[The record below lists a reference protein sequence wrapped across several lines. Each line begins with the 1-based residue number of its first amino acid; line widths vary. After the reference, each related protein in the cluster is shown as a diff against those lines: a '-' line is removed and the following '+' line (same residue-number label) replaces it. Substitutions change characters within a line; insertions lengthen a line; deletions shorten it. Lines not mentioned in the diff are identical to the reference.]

1 MRRKVFAAGG
11 RDEQERHTAHGDP
24 MTQENSVAVVGL
36 SCRFPGAHNVEEYW
50 RNLCAGIDSISHF
63 DRSALD
69 ASGLDAALVTDP
81 RFVPARGVVP
91 DGELFDREF
100 FGYSAAEAATMDPQH
115 RVFLE
120 CAAQALDD
128 AGIDPDRSGTWTGLF
143 AGGDHTPAPPAG
155 SVDTATAT
163 QRLIG
168 REKDFL
174 ATRAAYKLDLRGPAI
189 TVQTACS
196 TGLVAVHQACQALL
210 GHECDVALAGAA
222 ALHLPQ
228 VGGHLHQ
235 EGSILSADGRCR
247 AFDADASGTV
257 NSGGVGVVVLKRLTD
272 ALENGDR
279 IVAVIRGSAVNND
292 GREKVGYTAPS
303 VAGQRDVIRMALAR
317 AGVSSDEIG
326 YVEAHGTGT
335 PVGDPVEAAALTAAF
350 AAESEGSRTG
360 PCLLGTVKANIGH
373 TGAAAGIAGL
383 IKTSL
388 MLHHRVFVP
397 TPHFSRP
404 NPALDLDASPFRVST
419 EYRPWEQA
427 GSRLAGVSSF
437 GIGGTNAH
445 LVLEEPPRTEP
456 GDPDEADEQAE
467 ADGAHALCL
476 SAATPEALHTLRTRL
491 ADRFGAADAPRP
503 ADAARTLA
511 ARRRFPYRLSVV
523 ARNAA
528 EAAALLRDT
537 DRTARAAEAPRVAFL
552 FPGQGALQAGHG
564 QAAHALL
571 PVFREVFE
579 TCRAHLRA
587 RHDIDLAP
595 ALDPGTS
602 PDWFLDTRHQ
612 QLGLFVYGYAL
623 ARQLSAW
630 GVTPESSLGHSVGE
644 YAAAAVAG
652 GWDRQDALDLVHAR
666 ATAMH
671 RAPSGR
677 MLVVRAPLDEVTP
690 LLDDS
695 VSLATVGS
703 GYVVVS
709 GPAERIEALAADRQA
724 AGTAT
729 RLLPTAHAFHS
740 PLMATAA
747 DELRKAVATVPGK
760 TPHQAWISGLT
771 GERTAPGQ
779 ARDPDYWARQLTG
792 TIRLDLGMRTLAEGG
807 APVLVELGPGDSL
820 TREAIRR
827 SADLVAVPLLGRS
840 PADERRNLLAGL
852 ARLWE
857 EGVSVDWESLA
868 PVRAGRICSLPP
880 HPLARTAVPA
890 PPRPPA
896 AAPVTAPSSPYRTEQ
911 AVAPVW
917 TQAGAARPDAYDVL
931 LAGDPAGLGAA
942 LSGHG
947 VTAVAWR
954 PGALAAA
961 AGDFAVRA
969 GRRPLVIAVPP
980 EREAPPGPD
989 APGVAPVLAEAV
1001 ETAGRLGAPL
1011 FVAGRGLTDVLAAAP
1026 AAAAP
1031 DWGAWAAHHLRTGR
1045 SVALLDLGD
1054 GAAPTRLPAPGA
1066 DAHAWRGGTWWDL
1079 RPRPVE
1085 LSASTADGAP
1095 PSWTVVGDG
1104 HPRAAALAADL
1115 AEHGLPVRE
1124 YVEAAPLPDLTAA
1137 VHAAV
1142 DGVAWT
1148 SRTTPLTRRTELS
1161 RTLDLYCAGLTGQ
1174 QIVAMTGLTDGRR
1187 ITDRELRRRVDP
1199 DRRLPALTDFCLRV
1213 LEQEGWLSRDGDH
1226 WQAADTLTSSL
1237 AAALAVESELDDLP
1251 GLKRMLRHVTAA
1263 YPDVFA
1269 GRRTPVSVLYPD
1281 ADTGFLDDCLRDNRI
1296 PLDDCAA
1303 ALEALRDVVRTAT
1316 AGAQETGRTLRVLEI
1331 GAGAGR
1337 LTWPLLTEWPGRRG
1351 IEYHITDVS
1360 PLIVRRAEAHAAE
1373 LGLTDLRFSTY
1384 DIGTD
1389 PVGQQLVRGSYDL
1402 VLGYNVVHVAESVP
1416 TALKRLAG
1424 LLRPGG
1430 RLGLVEVTEIARWSH
1445 VMWGLA
1451 PGWWDFGDE
1460 LRTDSIHLD
1469 APTWLRAIDDAGFT
1483 DVRAVDASLASD
1495 HVVVFAAGPGPRQP
1509 PSDGGLLYLPRTG
1522 PDSADRWREVRERQ
1536 PGRAP
1541 AWVVTEDPDSWQGER
1556 LRRGLDPASDSHTW
1570 GHLEVP
1576 RVDPGRLARLL
1587 ALDPPPGRL
1596 RLPDGPPAPEAD
1608 PTAPVPDAGSAAPEP
1623 ATQVTP
1629 AAPTTPSPAEP
1640 SGTAGADGLA
1650 TDLAALWCEVLG
1662 TPAVGDD
1669 ADFHGLGGDSLM
1681 LVQLS
1686 GLIAS
1691 RLGHHVPVTSLPHD
1705 LTFAALVGTVRQLV
1719 PAVEQTRAPD
1729 ATAPAPLPDPT
1740 PAHLPDHLTLLRAAD
1755 SGRPLFLAAPATG
1768 SALCYRLLAEHL
1780 DGSRPVYG
1788 LDAPGLN
1795 DHRRPLARL
1804 EDIAAHHVTVLRQ
1817 VQRNGPYLL
1826 GGWSYGAMVAHE
1838 MTRLLETMGES
1849 VELVVGIDGFLPA
1862 TGGLPVGALPHWL
1875 VPSLHLQWEARFR
1888 GARSR
1893 RPVPERPEGEPAR
1906 VRELAG
1912 LRLTA
1917 GVPDYV
1923 RLHNTS
1929 ISALLRHRPRPVRAP
1944 MLLLKAGTD
1953 QDRRTKLGRRIAPL
1967 YGAGVTVR
1975 PLPGDH
1981 HSILG
1986 SRHVP
1991 ALAAAIDQAL
2001 ATPADPDRR

>member
-1 MRRKVFAAGG
+1 
-11 RDEQERHTAHGDP
+11 

-50 RNLCAGIDSISHF
+50 RNLCAGIDSITHF
-63 DRSALD
+63 DRPTLD
-69 ASGLDAALVTDP
+69 ASGLDTALVTDP

-100 FGYSAAEAATMDPQH
+100 FGISAAEAATMDPQH

-128 AGIDPDRSGTWTGLF
+128 AGIDPDRSGKWTGLF

-210 GHECDVALAGAA
+210 GHECDVALAGAT

-303 VAGQRDVIRMALAR
+303 VTGQRDVIRMALAR

-335 PVGDPVEAAALTAAF
+335 PVGDPVEVAALSAAF

-373 TGAAAGIAGL
+373 AGAAAGIAGL
-383 IKTSL
+383 IKAAL

-404 NPALDLDASPFRVST
+404 NPALDLDASPFRIST
-419 EYRPWEQA
+419 EHRPWEQA
-427 GSRLAGVSSF
+427 GPRLAGVSSF

-456 GDPDEADEQAE
+456 GDLDE

-476 SAATPEALHTLRTRL
+476 SAATPEALHTMRTRL
-491 ADRFGAADAPRP
+491 ADRFDAADAPRP

-523 ARNAA
+523 AGTAA

-537 DRTARAAEAPRVAFL
+537 DRTTRAAQAPRVAFL

-564 QAAHALL
+564 RAAHALL

-579 TCRAHLRA
+579 TGRAHVRA

-623 ARQLSAW
+623 ARQLSVW
-630 GVTPESSLGHSVGE
+630 GVTPEASLGHSVGE
-644 YAAAAVAG
+644 YAAAATAG
-652 GWDRQDALDLVHAR
+652 GWDWQDALDLVHAR

-671 RAPSGR
+671 QAPPGR

-690 LLDDS
+690 LLDDT

-703 GYVVVS
+703 GYAVVS
-709 GPAERIEALAADRQA
+709 GPADRIEALAADRRA

-740 PLMATAA
+740 PLMAAA
-747 DELRKAVATVPGK
+747 AEELRKAVATVPGT
-760 TPHQAWISGLT
+760 TPHQTWISGVT
-771 GERTAPGQ
+771 GEPTAPGQ
-779 ARDPDYWARQLTG
+779 AQDPDYWARQLTG
-792 TIRLDLGMRTLAEGG
+792 TIRLDLGMRTLAESG
-807 APVLVELGPGDSL
+807 AQVLVELGPGDSL

-840 PADERRNLLAGL
+840 PSDERGNLLGAL

-857 EGVSVDWESLA
+857 EGVPVDWESLA
-868 PVRAGRICSLPP
+868 PVRAGRLCSLPP
-880 HPLARTAVPA
+880 HPLARTTVPAPPAA

-896 AAPVTAPSSPYRTEQ
+896 AVAPVPAASSAHRAPQ
-911 AVAPVW
+911 AVTPVW

-931 LAGDPAGLGAA
+931 LAGDPARLGAA

-961 AGDFAVRA
+961 ADGFTVRD
-969 GRRPLVIAVPP
+969 GRQPLVIAVPP
-980 EREAPPGPD
+980 ERKAPPGPD

-1011 FVAGRGLTDVLAAAP
+1011 FVAGRGLTDLLTAAP
-1026 AAAAP
+1026 ATAAP
-1031 DWGAWAAHHLRTGR
+1031 DWDAWAAHHSRTGR
-1045 SVALLDLGD
+1045 PVTLLDLGD
-1054 GAAPTRLPAPGA
+1054 GPAPSRLPGPGA
-1066 DAHAWRGGTWWDL
+1066 GAHAWRDEVWWDL
-1079 RPRPVE
+1079 EPRPVR
-1085 LSASTADGAP
+1085 LSASATDGAP

-1115 AEHGLPVRE
+1115 AEQGLPVRE
-1124 YVEAAPLPDLTAA
+1124 YAEAVPLPGLTAP
-1137 VHAAV
+1137 VHAAA

-1148 SRTTPLTRRTELS
+1148 SRTTPLTRRTALS
-1161 RTLDLYCAGLTGQ
+1161 RKLDLYCAGLIGQ

-1187 ITDRELRRRVDP
+1187 MTDQELRRRIDP

-1213 LEQEGWLSRDGDH
+1213 LEQEGWLARDGDH
-1226 WQAADTLTSSL
+1226 WQAAGTLTASL
-1237 AAALAVESELDDLP
+1237 ATALAAESGLDELP

-1269 GRRTPVSVLYPD
+1269 GHRTPVSVLYPD
-1281 ADTGFLDDCLRDNRI
+1281 ADTGLLDGWLRDNRI

-1303 ALEALRDVVRTAT
+1303 ALEALRDIVRTAT
-1316 AGAQETGRTLRVLEI
+1316 AGTEETGRTLRVLEI

-1351 IEYHITDVS
+1351 IEYHVTDVS
-1360 PLIVRRAEAHAAE
+1360 PLIVRRAEARAAE
-1373 LGLTDLRFSTY
+1373 LGLTDLRFSTF
-1384 DIGTD
+1384 DIAAD
-1389 PVGQQLVRGSYDL
+1389 PIDQQLVRGSYDL

-1416 TALKRLAG
+1416 TALRRLAG

-1430 RLGLVEVTEIARWSH
+1430 QLGLVEVTEIARWSH

-1469 APTWLRAIDDAGFT
+1469 APTWLRAIEDAGFT

-1495 HVVVFAAGPGPRQP
+1495 HVVVFAAGPGPGRP
-1509 PSDGGLLYLPRTG
+1509 PGDGGLLYLPRTG
-1522 PDSADRWREVRERQ
+1522 RASADRWREVRERR
-1536 PGRAP
+1536 PGHAP
-1541 AWVVTEDPDSWQGER
+1541 AWVVTEDPDSWEGER
-1556 LRRGLDPASDSHTW
+1556 LRRGLDPAPSGHAW

-1576 RVDPGRLARLL
+1576 RLDPGRLARLL

-1596 RLPDGPPAPEAD
+1596 RLPDGPPAPASEEE
-1608 PTAPVPDAGSAAPEP
+1608 PTVPDAGSAAPAP
-1623 ATQVTP
+1623 ATRVTP
-1629 AAPTTPSPAEP
+1629 AASAPAEP
-1640 SGTAGADGLA
+1640 SGTDATNATDGPNGAADTNGSDGANGADGLA

-1662 TPAVGDD
+1662 TPTVGGDD
-1669 ADFHGLGGDSLM
+1669 DFHRLGGDSLM

-1686 GLIAS
+1686 GLIGN

-1705 LTFAALVGTVRQLV
+1705 LTFTALVGTVRQLV
-1719 PAVEQTRAPD
+1719 PAVEQTRAPEV
-1729 ATAPAPLPDPT
+1729 TAPAPLPGLA
-1740 PAHLPDHLTLLRAAD
+1740 PAHLPDHVTLLRAAG

-1768 SALCYRLLAEHL
+1768 SSLCYRQLAGHL

-1788 LDAPGLN
+1788 LEAPGLG
-1795 DHRRPLARL
+1795 DHRRPLTRL

-1817 VQRNGPYLL
+1817 VQRDGPYLL

-1838 MTRLLETMGES
+1838 MTRLLEAMGES
-1849 VELVVGIDGFLPA
+1849 VELLVGIDGYLPA

-1875 VPSLHLQWEARFR
+1875 VPSLNLQWEARFR
-1888 GARSR
+1888 PRSPR
-1893 RPVPERPEGEPAR
+1893 LVPERPEGGLPR

-1912 LRLTA
+1912 LRFTA

-1929 ISALLRHRPRPVRAP
+1929 IRALLRHRPRPVRAP

-1953 QDRRTKLGRRIAPL
+1953 HHRRTRLGLRLAPL

-2001 ATPADPDRR
+2001 APPADPGR

>member
-1 MRRKVFAAGG
+1 
-11 RDEQERHTAHGDP
+11 
-24 MTQENSVAVVGL
+24 MTQENSVAIVGL
-36 SCRFPGAHNVEEYW
+36 SCRFPGAHHFEEYW
-50 RNLCAGIDSISHF
+50 RNLCAGIDSISRF
-63 DRSALD
+63 DRPALD
-69 ASGLDAALVTDP
+69 AAGIDAALVTDP

-128 AGIDPDRSGTWTGLF
+128 AGIDPDRSGKWTALF
-143 AGGDHTPAPPAG
+143 AGGDHTPAAPAG
-155 SVDTATAT
+155 RVDTATAT

-228 VGGHLHQ
+228 AGGHLHQ

-279 IVAVIRGSAVNND
+279 IIAVIRGSAVNND

-373 TGAAAGIAGL
+373 AGAAAGIAGL

-419 EYRPWEQA
+419 EYRPWEQTGA
-427 GSRLAGVSSF
+427 RLAGVSSF

-456 GDPDEADEQAE
+456 GDPGET
-467 ADGAHALCL
+467 DGAHALCL

-491 ADRFGAADAPRP
+491 ADRFSAADAPRP

-523 ARNAA
+523 AGTAA
-528 EAAALLRDT
+528 EAAALLRGG
-537 DRTARAAEAPRVAFL
+537 DRTTQAAETPRVAFL

-579 TCRAHLRA
+579 TCRDHVRA

-644 YAAAAVAG
+644 YVAATVAG
-652 GWDRQDALDLVHAR
+652 GWDWQDALDLVHAR
-666 ATAMH
+666 ASAMH
-671 RAPSGR
+671 HAPPGR
-677 MLVVRAPLDEVTP
+677 MLVVRAPLDEVAP

-695 VSLATVGS
+695 LSLATVGS

-709 GPAERIEALAADRQA
+709 GPAERIEAFAAGRQA
-724 AGTAT
+724 AGTAS

-747 DELRKAVATVPGK
+747 EDLRKAVADVPGK
-760 TPHQAWISGLT
+760 TPHGTWISGLT

-779 ARDPDYWARQLTG
+779 AQDPDYWARQLTG

-820 TREAIRR
+820 TREAVRR

-840 PADERRNLLAGL
+840 PSDERRTLLGGL

-857 EGVSVDWESLA
+857 EGVDVDWESLA

-890 PPRPPA
+890 PPAAPLRPPTAPPA
-896 AAPVTAPSSPYRTEQ
+896 AAPSASHGTPQ
-911 AVAPVW
+911 AVTPVW
-917 TQAGAARPDAYDVL
+917 TQASATRPDAYEVL
-931 LAGDPAGLGAA
+931 LAGDCAGLGPA

-947 VTAVAWR
+947 VTSVAWR

-980 EREAPPGPD
+980 EREALSGPD
-989 APGVAPVLAEAV
+989 TPGVAPVLAEAV

-1011 FVAGRGLTDVLAAAP
+1011 FVAGRGLTDVLATAP

-1031 DWGAWAAHHLRTGR
+1031 DWDAWAAHHSRTGQP
-1045 SVALLDLGD
+1045 VALLDLGD
-1054 GAAPTRLPAPGA
+1054 GAAPPRLPGPEAG
-1066 DAHAWRGGTWWDL
+1066 AHAWRGGAWWDL
-1079 RPRPVE
+1079 APRPVP
-1085 LSASTADGAP
+1085 LSAAAADGAP
-1095 PSWTVVGDG
+1095 PAWTVVGDG

-1115 AEHGLPVRE
+1115 AGQGLPVRE
-1124 YVEAAPLPDLTAA
+1124 YAEAAPLPDLAA
-1137 VHAAV
+1137 PVHAAA

-1187 ITDRELRRRVDP
+1187 MADEELRRRIDP

-1213 LEQEGWLSRDGDH
+1213 LEQEGWLSRDGDD
-1226 WQAADTLTSSL
+1226 WQAAGTLTASL
-1237 AAALAVESELDDLP
+1237 AAALAVGSGLDELP

-1316 AGAQETGRTLRVLEI
+1316 AGAEETGRTVRVLEI

-1337 LTWPLLTEWPGRRG
+1337 LTWPLLTEWPGRRN

-1360 PLIVRRAEAHAAE
+1360 PLIVRRAEARAAE

-1389 PVGQQLVRGSYDL
+1389 PVEQQLVLGSYDL

-1416 TALKRLAG
+1416 TALRRLAG

-1483 DVRAVDASLASD
+1483 DVKAVDASLTSD
-1495 HVVVFAAGPGPRQP
+1495 HLVVFAAGPGPEQA
-1509 PSDGGLLYLPRTG
+1509 SGDGGLIYLPATG
-1522 PDSADRWREVRERQ
+1522 HAAADRWREVRERR

-1541 AWVVTEDPDSWQGER
+1541 AWVVTEDPDSWEGER
-1556 LRRGLDPASDSHTW
+1556 LRRGLDPSPDSPAW

-1596 RLPDGPPAPEAD
+1596 RLPDGPPAPEAE
-1608 PTAPVPDAGSAAPEP
+1608 PTAPAADTGPTAPTP
-1623 ATQVTP
+1623 APAAQVTP
-1629 AAPTTPSPAEP
+1629 AAQTPAGP
-1640 SGTAGADGLA
+1640 SGTAGASGVDGTVGTSGAAGADSTAGTAGTDGLA
-1650 TDLAALWCEVLG
+1650 ADLAALWCEVLG
-1662 TPAVGDD
+1662 TPTAGDD
-1669 ADFHGLGGDSLM
+1669 ADFHRLGGDSLM

-1686 GLIAS
+1686 GLIGH
-1691 RLGHHVPVTSLPHD
+1691 RLGHDVPVTSLPHD
-1705 LTFAALVGTVRQLV
+1705 LTFAALVSTVRQFV
-1719 PAVEQTRAPD
+1719 PAAERHRAPGT
-1729 ATAPAPLPDPT
+1729 TAPAAPADAA

-1755 SGRPLFLAAPATG
+1755 SGRPLFLVAPATG
-1768 SALCYRLLAEHL
+1768 SSLCYRQLAGHL

-1817 VQRNGPYLL
+1817 VQRTGPYLL

-1849 VELVVGIDGFLPA
+1849 VELLVGIDGFLPA

-1875 VPSLHLQWEARFR
+1875 VPSLGLQWEARFR
-1888 GARSR
+1888 GPRARR
-1893 RPVPERPEGEPAR
+1893 LVPDRPEGELPR

-1912 LRLTA
+1912 LRFTA

-1929 ISALLRHRPRPVRAP
+1929 IRAMLRHRPRPVRAP
-1944 MLLLKAGTD
+1944 LLLLKAGTD
-1953 QDRRTKLGRRIAPL
+1953 QDRRTRLGRRLAPL

-1991 ALAAAIDQAL
+1991 ALAAAIDEAL
-2001 ATPADPDRR
+2001 APPAAGR

>member
-1 MRRKVFAAGG
+1 M
-11 RDEQERHTAHGDP
+11 TYGDP
-24 MTQENSVAVVGL
+24 MTHENSVAVVGL

-50 RNLCAGIDSISHF
+50 RNLCAGIDSISRF

-69 ASGLDAALVTDP
+69 ASGLDATLVTDA

-128 AGIDPDRSGTWTGLF
+128 AGIDPDRSGKWTGLF
-143 AGGDHTPAPPAG
+143 AGGDHTPAPAAG
-155 SVDTATAT
+155 AVDTATAT

-210 GHECDVALAGAA
+210 GHECDVALAGAT

-247 AFDADASGTV
+247 AFDAGASGTV

-317 AGVSSDEIG
+317 AGVSSDEVG

-335 PVGDPVEAAALTAAF
+335 PVGDPVEVAALTAAF
-350 AAESEGSRTG
+350 AAESEGARTG

-373 TGAAAGIAGL
+373 AGAAAGIAGL
-383 IKTSL
+383 IKASL

-404 NPALDLDASPFRVST
+404 NPALDLDASPFRIST

-427 GSRLAGVSSF
+427 GPRLAGVSSF

-445 LVLEEPPRTEP
+445 LVLEEPPRTGP
-456 GDPDEADEQAE
+456 GDRDE

-476 SAATPEALHTLRTRL
+476 SAATPEALHTMRTRL
-491 ADRFGAADAPRP
+491 ADRFDAPDAPRP

-523 ARNAA
+523 AGTAA

-537 DRTARAAEAPRVAFL
+537 DRTTQAAQAPRVAFL

-564 QAAHALL
+564 QAAHELL

-579 TCRAHLRA
+579 ACRAHVRA
-587 RHDIDLAP
+587 RHHIDLAP
-595 ALDPGTS
+595 ALDPGTP

-630 GVTPESSLGHSVGE
+630 GVTPEAALGHSVGE
-644 YAAAAVAG
+644 YAAAAAAG
-652 GWDRQDALDLVHAR
+652 GWDWPDALDLVHAR

-671 RAPSGR
+671 QAPPGR

-690 LLDDS
+690 LLDDR
-695 VSLATVGS
+695 VSLATVGA
-703 GYVVVS
+703 GYAVVS

-724 AGTAT
+724 AGHAT

-740 PLMATAA
+740 PLMADAA
-747 DELRKAVATVPGK
+747 EELRKAVTTVPGK
-760 TPHQAWISGLT
+760 APHRTWISGLT
-771 GERTAPGQ
+771 GEWTAPEQ
-779 ARDPDYWARQLTG
+779 AQDPDYWARQLTG
-792 TIRLDLGMRTLAEGG
+792 TIRLDLGMRTLAESGVR
-807 APVLVELGPGDSL
+807 VLVELGPGDSL
-820 TREAIRR
+820 TREAVRGP
-827 SADLVAVPLLGRS
+827 ADLVAVPLLGRS
-840 PADERRNLLAGL
+840 PSDERGNLLGGL
-852 ARLWE
+852 GRLWE
-857 EGVSVDWESLA
+857 EGVSVDWDSLA

-896 AAPVTAPSSPYRTEQ
+896 AAPVTAPSSPHSTPV
-911 AVAPVW
+911 AVTPVW

-947 VTAVAWR
+947 VTSVAWR

-961 AGDFAVRA
+961 AGDFVVRA

-989 APGVAPVLAEAV
+989 APHVAPVLTEAA

-1011 FVAGRGLTDVLAAAP
+1011 FIAGRGLADVLTAAP

-1031 DWGAWAAHHLRTGR
+1031 DWDAWAAHRSRTGR
-1045 SVALLDLGD
+1045 PVALLDLGD
-1054 GAAPTRLPAPGA
+1054 GSAPSRLPGPEAG
-1066 DAHAWRGGTWWDL
+1066 AHAWRGGVWWSL
-1079 RPRPVE
+1079 EPRPVR
-1085 LSASTADGAP
+1085 LSASATDDAP

-1124 YVEAAPLPDLTAA
+1124 YVEAAPLPDLTAP
-1137 VHAAV
+1137 VHAAA

-1148 SRTTPLTRRTELS
+1148 SRSIPLTRRTALS
-1161 RTLDLYCAGLTGQ
+1161 RELDLYCAGLVGQ

-1187 ITDRELRRRVDP
+1187 MSDQDLRRRIDP
-1199 DRRLPALTDFCLRV
+1199 DRRLPALADFCLRV
-1213 LEQEGWLSRDGDH
+1213 LEQEGWLARDGDH
-1226 WQAADTLTSSL
+1226 WQAAGTLTSSL
-1237 AAALAVESELDDLP
+1237 AAALTAESRLDELP

-1281 ADTGFLDDCLRDNRI
+1281 ADTGLLDGWLRDNRI

-1316 AGAQETGRTLRVLEI
+1316 AGSGETGRTVRILEI

-1337 LTWPLLTEWPGRRG
+1337 LTWPLLTEWPGRQG
-1351 IEYHITDVS
+1351 IEYHVTDVS
-1360 PLIVRRAEAHAAE
+1360 PLIVRRAEARAAE
-1373 LGLTDLRFSTY
+1373 LGLTGLRFSTF

-1389 PVGQQLVRGSYDL
+1389 PVDQQLVRGSYDL

-1416 TALKRLAG
+1416 TALRRLAG

-1430 RLGLVEVTEIARWSH
+1430 QLGLVEVTEIARWSH

-1460 LRTDSIHLD
+1460 LRTHSIHLD

-1483 DVRAVDASLASD
+1483 GVRAVDASLASD
-1495 HVVVFAAGPGPRQP
+1495 HVVVFATSPGPE
-1509 PSDGGLLYLPRTG
+1509 PSPGEGGLVCLPRTG
-1522 PDSADRWREVRERQ
+1522 RAGADRWREVRERQ

-1541 AWVVTEDPDSWQGER
+1541 AWVVTEDPGSWEGER
-1556 LRRGLDPASDSHTW
+1556 LRRGLDPSPGDQGW
-1570 GHLEVP
+1570 GHLEVS

-1596 RLPDGPPAPEAD
+1596 RLPDGPPAPEAA
-1608 PTAPVPDAGSAAPEP
+1608 PTVPVPDAGSGAP
-1623 ATQVTP
+1623 AP
-1629 AAPTTPSPAEP
+1629 AAPAPAEP
-1640 SGTAGADGLA
+1640 SGTAGTDGTDGMDGTAGTDSADSLA

-1662 TPAVGDD
+1662 TPAAGGDD
-1669 ADFHGLGGDSLM
+1669 DFHRLGGDSLM

-1686 GLIAS
+1686 GLIGS
-1691 RLGHHVPVTSLPHD
+1691 RLGHHVPVTSLPPD
-1705 LTFAALVGTVRQLV
+1705 LTFAALVGTVRELV
-1719 PAVEQTRAPD
+1719 PAVEQTRTAD
-1729 ATAPAPLPDPT
+1729 ITAPAPPPGAA
-1740 PAHLPDHLTLLRAAD
+1740 PAHLPDHVIVLRAAG

-1768 SALCYRLLAEHL
+1768 SALCYRQLAGRL

-1788 LDAPGLN
+1788 LEAPGLG

-1838 MTRLLETMGES
+1838 MTRLLEAMGES
-1849 VELVVGIDGFLPA
+1849 VELLVGIDGYLPA

-1875 VPSLHLQWEARFR
+1875 VPSLSLQWEARFR
-1888 GARSR
+1888 PRSPR
-1893 RPVPERPEGEPAR
+1893 LVPERPEGRLPR

-1912 LRLTA
+1912 LRFTA

-1929 ISALLRHRPRPVRAP
+1929 IRAMLRHRPRPVRAP

-1953 QDRRTKLGRRIAPL
+1953 HEGRTKLGRRLAPL

-2001 ATPADPDRR
+2001 APADSGR

>member
-1 MRRKVFAAGG
+1 
-11 RDEQERHTAHGDP
+11 
-24 MTQENSVAVVGL
+24 MTQENSVAIVGL
-36 SCRFPGAHNVEEYW
+36 SCRFPGAHNAEEYW
-50 RNLCAGIDSISHF
+50 RNLCAGIDTISHF

-69 ASGLDAALVTDP
+69 AAGLDAALVTDA

-128 AGIDPDRSGTWTGLF
+128 AGIDPDRSGKWTGLF
-143 AGGDHTPAPPAG
+143 AGGDHTPAPSAG
-155 SVDTATAT
+155 PVDTATAT

-210 GHECDVALAGAA
+210 GLECDVALAGATT
-222 ALHLPQ
+222 LHLPQ
-228 VGGHLHQ
+228 IGGHLHQ

-279 IVAVIRGSAVNND
+279 IIAVIRGSAVNND

-335 PVGDPVEAAALTAAF
+335 PVGDPVEVAALTAAF
-350 AAESEGSRTG
+350 AAESEGDRTG

-383 IKTSL
+383 IKASL

-404 NPALDLDASPFRVST
+404 NPALDLDASPFRIST

-427 GSRLAGVSSF
+427 GARLAGVSSF

-456 GDPDEADEQAE
+456 GEPDEAD
-467 ADGAHALCL
+467 GPHALCL
-476 SAATPEALHTLRTRL
+476 SAATPEALHTMRTRL
-491 ADRFGAADAPRP
+491 ADRFGTADAPRP

-523 ARNAA
+523 AGTAA
-528 EAAALLRDT
+528 EAAARLRDT
-537 DRTARAAEAPRVAFL
+537 DRATQAAQAPRVAFL

-564 QAAHALL
+564 RAAHELL

-579 TCRAHLRA
+579 ACRAHVRA
-587 RHDIDLAP
+587 RHGIDLAP

-602 PDWFLDTRHQ
+602 SDWFLDTRHQ
-612 QLGLFVYGYAL
+612 QLGLFAYGYAL

-630 GVTPESSLGHSVGE
+630 GVTPTASLGHSVGE
-644 YAAAAVAG
+644 YTAAAAAG
-652 GWDRQDALDLVHAR
+652 GWDWPDALDLVHAR

-671 RAPSGR
+671 QAPPGR

-690 LLDDS
+690 LLDDG

-703 GYVVVS
+703 GYAVVS
-709 GPAERIEALAADRQA
+709 GPAERIEALAADRRA

-740 PLMATAA
+740 PLMAAA
-747 DELRKAVATVPGK
+747 AEELRKAVATVPGK
-760 TPHQAWISGLT
+760 TPRHTWISGLT
-771 GERTAPGQ
+771 GEWTAPEQ
-779 ARDPDYWARQLTG
+779 AQDPDYWARQLTG

-840 PADERRNLLAGL
+840 PSDERGHLLGALG
-852 ARLWE
+852 RLWE
-857 EGVSVDWESLA
+857 EGVGVDWESLA

-890 PPRPPA
+890 TPAAPPRPPA
-896 AAPVTAPSSPYRTEQ
+896 AAPVTAPSSAHRAPR
-911 AVAPVW
+911 AVTPVW
-917 TQAGAARPDAYDVL
+917 TQAGAARPDAYEVL
-931 LAGDPAGLGAA
+931 LAGDPAGLGTA

-961 AGDFAVRA
+961 ADGFAVRD

-980 EREAPPGPD
+980 EREALPGPE
-989 APGVAPVLAEAV
+989 APDLAPVLAEAV

-1011 FVAGRGLTDVLAAAP
+1011 FVAGRALTDLLTATP
-1026 AAAAP
+1026 AATAP
-1031 DWGAWAAHHLRTGR
+1031 DWGAWAAHHSRTGR
-1045 SVALLDLGD
+1045 PVALLDLGD
-1054 GAAPTRLPAPGA
+1054 GSPPSRLPGPGAGSHAWRDDVWWELEPRPVRLPASP
-1066 DAHAWRGGTWWDL
+1066 
-1079 RPRPVE
+1079 
-1085 LSASTADGAP
+1085 ADGAP
-1095 PSWTVVGDG
+1095 PTWTVVGDG

-1124 YVEAAPLPDLTAA
+1124 YAEAAPLPGLTSPVRAA
-1137 VHAAV
+1137 A
-1142 DGVAWT
+1142 DGVTWT
-1148 SRTTPLTRRTELS
+1148 SRTTPLTRRAALS
-1161 RTLDLYCAGLTGQ
+1161 RELDLYCAGLIGQ
-1174 QIVAMTGLTDGRR
+1174 QVVAMTGLADGLRTTDQ
-1187 ITDRELRRRVDP
+1187 ELRRRIDP
-1199 DRRLPALTDFCLRV
+1199 DRRLPALTDFLLRV
-1213 LEQEGWLSRDGDH
+1213 LEQEGWLVRDGDH
-1226 WQAADTLTSSL
+1226 WQAAGTLTASL
-1237 AAALAVESELDDLP
+1237 TAALAAESGLDELP

-1281 ADTGFLDDCLRDNRI
+1281 ADTGLLDGWLRDNRI

-1316 AGAQETGRTLRVLEI
+1316 AGSAETGRTLRVLEI

-1337 LTWPLLTEWPGRRG
+1337 LTWPLLTEWPGRQG
-1351 IEYHITDVS
+1351 VEYHITDVS
-1360 PLIVRRAEAHAAE
+1360 PLIVRRAEARAAE
-1373 LGLTDLRFSTY
+1373 LGLTDLRFSTF

-1389 PVGQQLVRGSYDL
+1389 PVDQQLVRGSYDL

-1416 TALKRLAG
+1416 TALRRLAG

-1430 RLGLVEVTEIARWSH
+1430 QLGLVEVTEIARWSH

-1469 APTWLRAIDDAGFT
+1469 APTWLRAIEDAGFT
-1483 DVRAVDASLASD
+1483 GVRAVDASLASD
-1495 HVVVFAAGPGPRQP
+1495 HLVAFATSPGPARSP
-1509 PSDGGLLYLPRTG
+1509 GDGGLLYLPRSG
-1522 PDSADRWREVRERQ
+1522 GACADRWREVRERR
-1536 PGRAP
+1536 PGHAS
-1541 AWVVTEDPDSWQGER
+1541 AWVVTEDPDSWEGER
-1556 LRRGLDPASDSHTW
+1556 LRRALDPPPNGRAW

-1576 RVDPGRLARLL
+1576 RLDPGRLARLL

-1608 PTAPVPDAGSAAPEP
+1608 PTAPAPAPVPDAGPTAPAP
-1623 ATQVTP
+1623 AP
-1629 AAPTTPSPAEP
+1629 AARIPAGP
-1640 SGTAGADGLA
+1640 SGTAEPSAADGTDGTDGLA

-1662 TPAVGDD
+1662 TPAVDGDD
-1669 ADFHGLGGDSLM
+1669 DFHRLGGDSLM

-1686 GLIAS
+1686 GLIGS

-1719 PAVEQTRAPD
+1719 PAGEQTRAPD
-1729 ATAPAPLPDPT
+1729 VTAPTPLPGLT
-1740 PAHLPDHLTLLRAAD
+1740 PAHLPDHVTLLRAAG

-1768 SALCYRLLAEHL
+1768 SALCYRQLAGHL

-1788 LDAPGLN
+1788 LEAPGLG

-1838 MTRLLETMGES
+1838 MTRLLEAMGES
-1849 VELVVGIDGFLPA
+1849 VELLVGIDGYLPA

-1875 VPSLHLQWEARFR
+1875 VPSLSLQWEARFR
-1888 GARSR
+1888 AR
-1893 RPVPERPEGEPAR
+1893 PAHLVPERPEGELTR

-1912 LRLTA
+1912 LRFTA

-1929 ISALLRHRPRPVRAP
+1929 IRALLRHRPRPVRAP
-1944 MLLLKAGTD
+1944 LLLLKAGTD
-1953 QDRRTKLGRRIAPL
+1953 DDRRTKLGRRLAPL

-1991 ALAAAIDQAL
+1991 ALAAAIDRAL
-2001 ATPADPDRR
+2001 APPAGSGR

>member
-1 MRRKVFAAGG
+1 
-11 RDEQERHTAHGDP
+11 

-36 SCRFPGAHNVEEYW
+36 SCRFPGAHDVQEYW
-50 RNLCAGIDSISHF
+50 SNLCAGIDSISHF

-69 ASGLDAALVTDP
+69 AAGLDAALVTDA

-128 AGIDPDRSGTWTGLF
+128 AGIDPDRSGQWTALF
-143 AGGDHTPAPPAG
+143 AGGDHTPAPSAG
-155 SVDTATAT
+155 PVDTATAT

-335 PVGDPVEAAALTAAF
+335 PVGDPVEVAALTAAF

-373 TGAAAGIAGL
+373 AGAAAGIAGL
-383 IKTSL
+383 IKASL
-388 MLHHRVFVP
+388 MLHHRAFVP

-427 GSRLAGVSSF
+427 GARLAGVSSF

-445 LVLEEPPRTEP
+445 LVLEEPPRTGPDGP
-456 GDPDEADEQAE
+456 GE

-476 SAATPEALHTLRTRL
+476 SAATPEALHTMRARL

-523 ARNAA
+523 AGTAA

-537 DRTARAAEAPRVAFL
+537 DRTTRAAPAPRVAFL
-552 FPGQGALQAGHG
+552 FPGQGALHAGHG
-564 QAAHALL
+564 RAAHELL

-579 TCRAHLRA
+579 SCRAHVRA

-595 ALDPGTS
+595 ALDPATS

-630 GVTPESSLGHSVGE
+630 GVTPEASLGHSVGE
-644 YAAAAVAG
+644 YTAAATAG
-652 GWDRQDALDLVHAR
+652 GWDWQDALDLVHAR

-671 RAPSGR
+671 QAPPGR

-740 PLMATAA
+740 PLMAAA
-747 DELRKAVATVPGK
+747 AEELRKAVATVPGK
-760 TPHQAWISGLT
+760 TPRQSWISGLT
-771 GERTAPGQ
+771 GEWTAPEQ
-779 ARDPDYWARQLTG
+779 AHDPDHWARQLTG

-807 APVLVELGPGDSL
+807 VPVLVELGPGDSL

-840 PADERRNLLAGL
+840 PSAERGNLLAGL

-890 PPRPPA
+890 PPAAPSRPPAAPPAVPSRPPA
-896 AAPVTAPSSPYRTEQ
+896 AAPATAPSSAHRAPQ
-911 AVAPVW
+911 AVTPVW

-954 PGALAAA
+954 PGALAAVA
-961 AGDFAVRA
+961 DGFAVRD

-1011 FVAGRGLTDVLAAAP
+1011 FVASRGLADVLSAAP
-1026 AAAAP
+1026 ATAAA
-1031 DWGAWAAHHLRTGR
+1031 DWGAWAAYHSRTGR
-1045 SVALLDLGD
+1045 PVALLDLGD
-1054 GAAPTRLPAPGA
+1054 GAAPSRLPGPEAG
-1066 DAHAWRGGTWWDL
+1066 AHAWRDGAWWGL
-1079 RPRPVE
+1079 EPRPVR
-1085 LSASTADGAP
+1085 LSAAAPDGAL

-1124 YVEAAPLPDLTAA
+1124 YAEAEPLPGLTEP
-1137 VHAAV
+1137 VHAAA

-1148 SRTTPLTRRTELS
+1148 SRTTPLTRRTALS
-1161 RTLDLYCAGLTGQ
+1161 RQLDLYCAGLVGQ
-1174 QIVAMTGLTDGRR
+1174 QLVAMAGLTDGRR
-1187 ITDRELRRRVDP
+1187 MTDRELRRRIDP

-1213 LEQEGWLSRDGDH
+1213 LEQEGWLARDGDH
-1226 WQAADTLTSSL
+1226 WQAAGTLTASL
-1237 AAALAVESELDDLP
+1237 AAALAAESGLDELP

-1281 ADTGFLDDCLRDNRI
+1281 ADTGLLDGWLRDNRI

-1316 AGAQETGRTLRVLEI
+1316 AAVEGTGRTLRVLEI

-1351 IEYHITDVS
+1351 IEYHVTDVS
-1360 PLIVRRAEAHAAE
+1360 PLIVRRAEARAAE
-1373 LGLTDLRFSTY
+1373 LGLTDLRFSTF
-1384 DIGTD
+1384 DIGTE
-1389 PVGQQLVRGSYDL
+1389 PVDQHLVPGSYDL

-1416 TALKRLAG
+1416 TALRRLAG

-1430 RLGLVEVTEIARWSH
+1430 QLGLVEVTEIARWSH

-1469 APTWLRAIDDAGFT
+1469 APTWLRAIEDAGFT
-1483 DVRAVDASLASD
+1483 GVRAVDASLASD
-1495 HVVVFAAGPGPRQP
+1495 HVVVFAAGPGPERSP
-1509 PSDGGLLYLPRTG
+1509 GDGGLLYLPRTG
-1522 PDSADRWREVRERQ
+1522 RASADRWREVRERQ

-1541 AWVVTEDPDSWQGER
+1541 AWVVTEDPDSWEGER
-1556 LRRGLDPASDSHTW
+1556 LRRGLDPSSSGRAW

-1576 RVDPGRLARLL
+1576 RLDPGRLARLL

-1596 RLPDGPPAPEAD
+1596 RLPDGPPAAEAD
-1608 PTAPVPDAGSAAPEP
+1608 PTGPVPATVPDAG
-1623 ATQVTP
+1623 P
-1629 AAPTTPSPAEP
+1629 AAPAPAARATPATRTPAGP
-1640 SGTAGADGLA
+1640 SGTADTNGTADTDGADGLA

-1662 TPAVGDD
+1662 TPAVGGDD
-1669 ADFHGLGGDSLM
+1669 DFHRLGGDSLM

-1686 GLIAS
+1686 GLIGN

-1705 LTFAALVGTVRQLV
+1705 LTFAALVGAVRRLV
-1719 PAVEQTRAPD
+1719 PAVEQTRAPGP
-1729 ATAPAPLPDPT
+1729 TAPAPLPGFA
-1740 PAHLPDHLTLLRAAD
+1740 PAHLPDHVTLLRAAD

-1768 SALCYRLLAEHL
+1768 SALCYRQLADHL

-1788 LDAPGLN
+1788 LEAPGLG

-1817 VQRNGPYLL
+1817 VQREGPYLL

-1838 MTRLLETMGES
+1838 MTRLLEAMGES
-1849 VELVVGIDGFLPA
+1849 VELLVGIDGYLPA

-1875 VPSLHLQWEARFR
+1875 VPSLNLQWEARFR
-1888 GARSR
+1888 ARSPR
-1893 RPVPERPEGEPAR
+1893 LVPDRPEGELPR

-1912 LRLTA
+1912 LRFTA

-1929 ISALLRHRPRPVRAP
+1929 IRALLRHRPRPVRAP

-1953 QDRRTKLGRRIAPL
+1953 HTLRARLGRRLAPL

-1981 HSILG
+1981 HSVLG

-2001 ATPADPDRR
+2001 APPADSGR

>member
-1 MRRKVFAAGG
+1 
-11 RDEQERHTAHGDP
+11 

-36 SCRFPGAHNVEEYW
+36 SCRFPGAHNAEEYW

-128 AGIDPDRSGTWTGLF
+128 AGIDPDRSGKWTGLF
-143 AGGDHTPAPPAG
+143 AGGDHTPAPAAG
-155 SVDTATAT
+155 TVDTATAT

-210 GHECDVALAGAA
+210 GHECDVALAGATT
-222 ALHLPQ
+222 LHLPQ

-235 EGSILSADGRCR
+235 EGSILSADGHCR

-257 NSGGVGVVVLKRLTD
+257 NSGGVGVVALKRLTD

-279 IVAVIRGSAVNND
+279 IIAVIRGSAVNND

-335 PVGDPVEAAALTAAF
+335 PVGDPVEVAALTAAF

-427 GSRLAGVSSF
+427 GPRLAGVSSF

-456 GDPDEADEQAE
+456 GGLDE

-476 SAATPEALHTLRTRL
+476 SAATPEALHTMRARL
-491 ADRFGAADAPRP
+491 ADRFDAADAPRP
-503 ADAARTLA
+503 VDAARTLA

-523 ARNAA
+523 AGNAA

-537 DRTARAAEAPRVAFL
+537 DRTTQAVAAPRVAFL

-564 QAAHALL
+564 QAAHELL

-579 TCRAHLRA
+579 ACRAHVRA
-587 RHDIDLAP
+587 HHDIDLAP

-612 QLGLFVYGYAL
+612 QLGLFVHGYAL

-630 GVTPESSLGHSVGE
+630 GVTPEASLGHSIGE
-644 YAAAAVAG
+644 YAAVAAAG
-652 GWDRQDALDLVHAR
+652 GWDWRDALDLVHAR
-666 ATAMH
+666 ATAM
-671 RAPSGR
+671 RQAPPGR
-677 MLVVRAPLDEVTP
+677 MLVVRAPLDEVAP
-690 LLDDS
+690 LLDDR

-709 GPAERIEALAADRQA
+709 GPAERIEALAAGRQA
-724 AGTAT
+724 AGTAS

-747 DELRKAVATVPGK
+747 EELRKAVAAVPAK
-760 TPHQAWISGLT
+760 APHRTWISGLT
-771 GERTAPGQ
+771 GDWTDPRQ
-779 ARDPDYWARQLTG
+779 AQDPDYWARQLTG

-807 APVLVELGPGDSL
+807 VPVLVELGPGDSL
-820 TREAIRR
+820 TREALRR

-840 PADERRNLLAGL
+840 PSDERRNLLGAL

-890 PPRPPA
+890 PPATPSRPPA
-896 AAPVTAPSSPYRTEQ
+896 AARVTAPSSSHRTPQ
-911 AVAPVW
+911 AVTPVW
-917 TQAGAARPDAYDVL
+917 TQAGAGRPDAYDVL
-931 LAGDPAGLGAA
+931 LAGDAAGLGPA
-942 LSGHG
+942 LSGHK
-947 VTAVAWR
+947 VTAVAWQ

-961 AGDFAVRA
+961 AGGFAVRA

-980 EREAPPGPD
+980 EREAPHGPD
-989 APGVAPVLAEAV
+989 APAVGPVLAEAV
-1001 ETAGRLGAPL
+1001 ETAGRLGASL

-1026 AAAAP
+1026 APAAL
-1031 DWGAWAAHHLRTGR
+1031 DWGAWAAHHSRTGQP
-1045 SVALLDLGD
+1045 VALLDLGD
-1054 GAAPTRLPAPGA
+1054 GSAPSRLPGPEAG
-1066 DAHAWRGGTWWDL
+1066 AHAWRGEVRWDL
-1079 RPRPVE
+1079 EPRPVR
-1085 LSASTADGAP
+1085 LSASAADGAP
-1095 PSWTVVGDG
+1095 ASWTVVGDG
-1104 HPRAAALAADL
+1104 HPRAAALAADM

-1124 YVEAAPLPDLTAA
+1124 YVEAAPLPDLTAP
-1137 VHAAV
+1137 VRAAA
-1142 DGVAWT
+1142 DDVAWT
-1148 SRTTPLTRRTELS
+1148 SRTTPLTRRTALS
-1161 RTLDLYCAGLTGQ
+1161 RELDLYCAGLVGE
-1174 QIVAMTGLTDGRR
+1174 QIVAMTGLTDGRLM
-1187 ITDRELRRRVDP
+1187 TDRELRRRIDP

-1226 WQAADTLTSSL
+1226 WRAAGTLTASL
-1237 AAALAVESELDDLP
+1237 AAALAAESGLDELA

-1269 GRRTPVSVLYPD
+1269 GHRTPVSVLYPD
-1281 ADTGFLDDCLRDNRI
+1281 ADTGLLDGWLRDNRI

-1316 AGAQETGRTLRVLEI
+1316 AGSEETGRPLRILEI

-1360 PLIVRRAEAHAAE
+1360 PLIVRRAEARAAE
-1373 LGLTDLRFSTY
+1373 LGLTDVRFSTF

-1389 PVGQQLVRGSYDL
+1389 PVDQRLVRGSYDL

-1416 TALKRLAG
+1416 TALRRLAG

-1430 RLGLVEVTEIARWSH
+1430 QLGLVEVTEIARWSH

-1469 APTWLRAIDDAGFT
+1469 APTWLRAIEDAGFT

-1495 HVVVFAAGPGPRQP
+1495 HVVVFAAGPGPERPQG
-1509 PSDGGLLYLPRTG
+1509 DGGLLYLPRTG
-1522 PDSADRWREVRERQ
+1522 RPSADRWREVRERQ
-1536 PGRAP
+1536 PGRSP
-1541 AWVVTEDPDSWQGER
+1541 AWVVTEDPDSWEGER
-1556 LRRGLDPASDSHTW
+1556 LRRGLDPSSSGPAW
-1570 GHLEVP
+1570 GHLEVS

-1587 ALDPPPGRL
+1587 ASDPPPGRL
-1596 RLPDGPPAPEAD
+1596 RLPDGPSAPEAV
-1608 PTAPVPDAGSAAPEP
+1608 PTAPAPDAGSAAP
-1623 ATQVTP
+1623 AAQVTP
-1629 AAPTTPSPAEP
+1629 AVQAPTAP
-1640 SGTAGADGLA
+1640 SGADSADSAVGTDGLA
-1650 TDLAALWCEVLG
+1650 TDLAALWREVLG
-1662 TPAVGDD
+1662 TPTVGDD
-1669 ADFHGLGGDSLM
+1669 DDFHRLGGDSLM

-1686 GLIAS
+1686 GLIGS
-1691 RLGHHVPVTSLPHD
+1691 RLGHSVPVASLPHD
-1705 LTFAALVGTVRQLV
+1705 LTFAALVGTVRRLV
-1719 PAVEQTRAPD
+1719 PAVEQTRAPG
-1729 ATAPAPLPDPT
+1729 ATAPAPLPGFA
-1740 PAHLPDHLTLLRAAD
+1740 PAHLPDHLTVLRAAD

-1768 SALCYRLLAEHL
+1768 SALCYRQLAGHL

-1788 LDAPGLN
+1788 LEAPGLN

-1817 VQRNGPYLL
+1817 VQRTGPYLL

-1838 MTRLLETMGES
+1838 MTRLLEAMGES
-1849 VELVVGIDGFLPA
+1849 VELLVGIDGYLPA

-1875 VPSLHLQWEARFR
+1875 VPSLSLQWEARFR
-1888 GARSR
+1888 PRSPR
-1893 RPVPERPEGEPAR
+1893 LVPERPEGELPR

-1912 LRLTA
+1912 LRFTA

-1929 ISALLRHRPRPVRAP
+1929 IRALLRHRPRPVRAP
-1944 MLLLKAGTD
+1944 MLLLKAGTGH
-1953 QDRRTKLGRRIAPL
+1953 DRRTKLGRSIAPL

-1975 PLPGDH
+1975 PVPGDH
-1981 HSILG
+1981 HSVLG

-2001 ATPADPDRR
+2001 APSADSGR